1 MSHDG
6 IVRVERSV
14 TFSSHAGC
22 APISVSMAEVDPH
35 WWPVDSSQINDTEV
49 LQYPFP
55 IPPPPQPLVYCEI
68 FHKVIT
74 MLSHLLFSFLSS
86 ILSYT
91 GWSVS
96 GAGGAD
102 GSCPVSLCL
111 QQRMVYQLQEIS
123 SALNGS
129 VMCTT
134 DGRTL

>member
-1 MSHDG
+1 MQGVLLSLSAWLKWTLTG
-6 IVRVERSV
+6 GLWTAVRLMTLRYYL
-14 TFSSHAGC
+14 
-22 APISVSMAEVDPH
+22 P
-35 WWPVDSSQINDTEV
+35 
-49 LQYPFP
+49 
-55 IPPPPQPLVYCEI
+55 PPPPQPLVYREI
-68 FHKVIT
+68 FLKVIT

-91 GWSVS
+91 GWFVS
-96 GAGGAD
+96 GAGEAD

-123 SALNGS
+123 SGLNGS

>member
-1 MSHDG
+1 MQGVLLSLSAWLKWALAG
-6 IVRVERSV
+6 GLWTTVRLMTLRY
-14 TFSSHAGC
+14 
-22 APISVSMAEVDPH
+22 
-35 WWPVDSSQINDTEV
+35 
-49 LQYPFP
+49 YPFP
-55 IPPPPQPLVYCEI
+55 IPPPPPQPLVYREI
-68 FHKVIT
+68 FLKVIT

-86 ILSYT
+86 ILSFT

-111 QQRMVYQLQEIS
+111 QQRMVYQLQEMS
-123 SALNGS
+123 SGLNGS

>member
-1 MSHDG
+1 MQGVLLSLSAWLKWALTGGLWTAVRLMTLRYYSTPSPSH
-6 IVRVERSV
+6 
-14 TFSSHAGC
+14 
-22 APISVSMAEVDPH
+22 P
-35 WWPVDSSQINDTEV
+35 
-49 LQYPFP
+49 
-55 IPPPPQPLVYCEI
+55 PPPPQSLVYCEI

-86 ILSYT
+86 ILSFT

-111 QQRMVYQLQEIS
+111 QQRMVYQLQEMS
-123 SALNGS
+123 SGLNGS